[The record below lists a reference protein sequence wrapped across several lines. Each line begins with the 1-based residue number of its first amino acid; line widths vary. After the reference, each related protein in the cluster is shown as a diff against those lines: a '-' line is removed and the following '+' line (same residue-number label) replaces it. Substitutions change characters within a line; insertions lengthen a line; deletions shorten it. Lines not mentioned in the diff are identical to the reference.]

1 MIDPGPLQK
10 EFFLQGMV
18 ENYRWLCRLPPFLYL
33 ENYPF
38 LGHVGLCG
46 TVCKTIF
53 PNVSLIGVY
62 EADRQLHCWCIDNNG
77 GDQENGLNIR

>member
-1 MIDPGPLQK
+1 MYLERADPAFLTTLVVLI
-10 EFFLQGMV
+10 LQGTV
-18 ENYRWLCRLPPFLYL
+18 ENYPC
-33 ENYPF
+33 NPF

-77 GDQENGLNIR
+77 GDQENGLSIR